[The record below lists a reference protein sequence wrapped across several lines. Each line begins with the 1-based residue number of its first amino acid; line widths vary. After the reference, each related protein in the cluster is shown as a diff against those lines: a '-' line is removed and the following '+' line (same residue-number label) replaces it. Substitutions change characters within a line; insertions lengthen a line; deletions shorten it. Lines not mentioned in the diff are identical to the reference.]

1 MSFYFEFLR
10 KIEILRPVPQN
21 PQYETRLTGS
31 NTKDGVGTWYKVENN
46 FSLNLCLNRHGVSGC
61 EAIIC
66 DLASTHPF
74 CSETL
79 QESFLPWYG
88 REENCR

>member
-31 NTKDGVGTWYKVENN
+31 NTKDVVGTWYKRKEN
-46 FSLNLCLNRHGVSGC
+46 FSPSLCLNRHRMSGC
-61 EAIIC
+61 KIIK
-66 DLASTHPF
+66 
-74 CSETL
+74 
-79 QESFLPWYG
+79 
-88 REENCR
+88 N